1 MLQVQSHF
9 QLPADTGPFKRRTT
23 MMIDIPFCNEEGLPD
38 PTAYYAMINYER
50 DRIKKEMKA
59 MKAEKIARKSKP
71 VPDKPAP

>member
-1 MLQVQSHF
+1 
-9 QLPADTGPFKRRTT
+9 